1 MFVTLDQ
8 CVQSKDIGKK
18 VLVTKNEFLP
28 DIEIK
33 TEVLIKMKTDVDVE
47 DVHIKLSEDVIGDFF
62 SLYAGLHIWAGER
75 RISSDLSLSCRS
87 QICRRSKMS

>member
-1 MFVTLDQ
+1 M
-8 CVQSKDIGKK
+8 QSKDIGKK

-47 DVHIKLSEDVIGDFF
+47 DVHIKLGEDVIGDFF
-62 SLYAGLHIWAGER
+62 SLYAGLHIWSANGEFR
-75 RISSDLSLSCRS
+75 QISLSLSCRS